1 MSGIDDTI
9 AAPDATPGPTV
20 VVTSSAQRLAE
31 IEPLQYRGGRR

>member
-20 VVTSSAQRLAE
+20 VKPDDSVKPE
-31 IEPLQYRGGRR
+31 FN